1 MTVTIE
7 KLEKNEVKL
16 NIEVESSVASFEYD
30 KACKR
35 LAQRV
40 RIPGFRPGKAPKNMV
55 EKYVGVAALQREV
68 IDSVLPT
75 IFENAIEENKFD
87 LVSAP
92 SVESFEFADDKTLKV
107 VAKFELKPEVKLEAY
122 KGMAVDVEEFK
133 NKEDAL
139 EKELEHLADRFST
152 LNDVTGRKSKE
163 TDLVNID
170 FDGYVD
176 GEEIKGGSA
185 KNYVLDLAHSNFIP
199 GYAEQLVG
207 HEVGEEFTIKVQFPA
222 EYHDEKL
229 KGKDAEFNIKLNAI
243 KEKVLPE
250 INDELAQKVNPKF
263 ATVAE
268 LKEDIEKYLAE
279 TEKSENERRVAAKI
293 FDTLLEK
300 TEIEI
305 QDSMINREI
314 QALMGEFKQRI
325 NMQGGNFDE
334 MLEKEGH
341 QKVYEQM
348 KEEAVK
354 RIKTSL
360 IIGKIAQEEKV
371 SVSQEDIQGK
381 IGELANIYRTTAD
394 SIVAEIQKNVNLL
407 HSMNQQVITEKVT
420 KLLVENAKVNYTK

>member
-75 IFENAIEENKFD
+75 IFENTIEENKFD

-92 SVESFEFADDKTLKV
+92 SVESFEFADDKSLKI

-122 KGMAVDVEEFK
+122 KGMAVEVEEFK
-133 NKEDAL
+133 PAADAL
-139 EKELEHLADRFST
+139 DKELEHLADRFST
-152 LNDVTGRKSKE
+152 LNDVTDRKSVE

-250 INDELAQKVNPKF
+250 LNDELAQKVNAKF
-263 ATVAE
+263 ATLAE
-268 LKEDIEKYLAE
+268 LKEDIEKYIVDNA
-279 TEKSENERRVAAKI
+279 KMENERRVSNKI
-293 FDTLLEK
+293 FETLLEK
-300 TEIEI
+300 TEIDI

-394 SIVAEIQKNVNLL
+394 NIVAEIQKNANLL
-407 HSMNQQVITEKVT
+407 HSMSQQVITEKVT

>member
-75 IFENAIEENKFD
+75 IFENTIEENKFD

-92 SVESFEFADDKTLKV
+92 SVESFEFADDKTLKI

-122 KGMAVDVEEFK
+122 KSMAVEVEEFK
-133 NKEDAL
+133 PAADAL
-139 EKELEHLADRFST
+139 DKELEHLADRFST
-152 LNDVTGRKSKE
+152 LNDVTDRKSKE

-250 INDELAQKVNPKF
+250 LNDELAQKVNAKF
-263 ATVAE
+263 ATLAE
-268 LKEDIEKYLAE
+268 LKEDIEKYIVDNA
-279 TEKSENERRVAAKI
+279 KMENERRVSNKI
-293 FDTLLEK
+293 FETLLEK
-300 TEIEI
+300 TEIDI

-381 IGELANIYRTTAD
+381 IGELASIYRTTAD
-394 SIVAEIQKNVNLL
+394 NIVAEIQKNTNLL
-407 HSMNQQVITEKVT
+407 HSMSQQVITEKVT